1 MQNAKIINLGSLQGS
16 KWGGNTVHQR
26 NKVYSIKGVSPCLC
40 GLESPINAP
49 AIVLKRS
56 TYEKRK

>member
-1 MQNAKIINLGSLQGS
+1 MGGE
-16 KWGGNTVHQR
+16 GNTVHQR